1 MLNRLNIKYNIIDII
16 MTDKK
21 VVFGSSSYECLDVN
35 TTHDLSNYTVVD
47 HLDEDA
53 PIRGQEYCLF
63 SFLSPE
69 GVMNCDVR
77 ALKFRGAYPS
87 MEEAEKA
94 VRKLEKKD
102 KYFKIFIGESGKW
115 LDFDPPV
122 SRVEK
127 EMSTNEKEQ
136 ELLDAQ
142 RQQRMNKINDLAG
155 KYKNNVDK
163 QNTCK
168 DERIKELQK
177 AGAGADNSTSSSKV
191 EPHTETKSKA
201 RKNETAKE
209 RLQRRLAEKRQGV
222 TDNEATDNIE
232 KIKELMAKR
241 Q

>member
-1 MLNRLNIKYNIIDII
+1 MAE
-16 MTDKK
+16 KK
-21 VVFGSSSYECLDVN
+21 VVFGSSSYESLDVK
-35 TTHDLSNYTVVD
+35 TTEDLSNYTVID
-47 HLDEDA
+47 HLDEDV

-87 MEEAEKA
+87 MVEAEKA

-102 KYFKIFIGESGKW
+102 KYFKIFIGETGKW

-142 RQQRMNKINDLAG
+142 RQQRMTKINDLAG

-168 DERIKELQK
+168 SERIKEIQK
-177 AGAGADNSTSSSKV
+177 AGAGADTSTASSTVEQTQTEPKKV
-191 EPHTETKSKA
+191 
-201 RKNETAKE
+201 RKNESAKE
-209 RLQRRLAEKRQGV
+209 RLQRRLAEKRQAKPE
-222 TDNEATDNIE
+222 NEATDNIE
-232 KIKELMAKR
+232 KIKELMAR
-241 Q
+241 H

>member
-1 MLNRLNIKYNIIDII
+1 

-21 VVFGSSSYECLDVN
+21 VSFGSSSCENLDVK
-35 TTHDLSNYTVVD
+35 TTQDLSNYTVVD

-142 RQQRMNKINDLAG
+142 RQQRMTKINDLAG

-163 QNTCK
+163 QNACK
-168 DERIKELQK
+168 NERIKEIQK
-177 AGAGADNSTSSSKV
+177 AGAGADNSTSSSTV
-191 EPHTETKSKA
+191 EQRPTETKSKV
-201 RKNETAKE
+201 RKNESAKE
-209 RLQRRLAEKRQGV
+209 RLQRRLAEKRQAKPE
-222 TDNEATDNIE
+222 NEAADNIE
-232 KIKELMAKR
+232 KIKELMGKR